1 MPAAADAAGRRS
13 MLDDAGLSDALDKH
27 LRVQQELEGGGYILV
42 HKVGDLY
49 YTGSL
54 VRPGYTTVVA
64 KDKTLAVLLATLRS
78 GSGSK
83 GGR

>member
-1 MPAAADAAGRRS
+1 

-54 VRPGYTTVVA
+54 VRPGYTTIIA
-64 KDKTLAVLLATLRS
+64 KERTLAVLLMTLRGGAS
-78 GSGSK
+78 SE

>member
-1 MPAAADAAGRRS
+1 MPAAADAAGHRS

-27 LRVQQELEGGGYILV
+27 LRVQQELEGGAYILV

-54 VRPGYTTVVA
+54 VRPGYTTIIA
-64 KDKTLAVLLATLRS
+64 KERTLAVLLTTLRGGAS
-78 GSGSK
+78 SE